1 MCVCV
6 VFLGLLV
13 FLLNP
18 HHLKK
23 KPSFNIVAIYFVY
36 VCGAAHSQT
45 KYYDDSCKGGG
56 GGTEGVGE
64 SLFFFFPISSYRK
77 RCCADGCIHT

>member
-56 GGTEGVGE
+56 
-64 SLFFFFPISSYRK
+64 
-77 RCCADGCIHT
+77 D